1 MDTLWHGGT
10 IYPRPG
16 DPPAAALAVVHGR
29 VAGVGDAGEL
39 RACWGTSAREIDLGG
54 RVLLPGLIDA
64 HCHLVAYGLIHRREA
79 DLRGALSI
87 AEIQARL
94 RTHAGAMEEDPAGDR
109 WLLGRGFEQELLAEG
124 RWPARA
130 DLDAVS
136 ADQPIR
142 ITRVCGHA
150 LVANSAA
157 LRRARLEPAGDG
169 RFTEQAMAAFYRAVP
184 PPDDAEWLAA
194 ARWATAEAAAA
205 GWTGVHCLVTEPGEI
220 RALQTLRDAGELP
233 IRVRLQISYGMLEP
247 ARALGLRTGFGD
259 DRLRLGAVKLFAD
272 GSLGARTAALQAA
285 YADDPGNR
293 GTLIYPQE
301 ELDRRVAAVG
311 EAGFQVA
318 IHAIGDAA
326 LDAALTAIER
336 SPRRAPRPRVEHA
349 SLAPPALRARM
360 RRLGAV
366 AAVQPPFVLAD
377 IWMAARVGPERLSWA
392 YPFRTLR
399 AEGVPL
405 AGSTDCPVEALDAWA
420 AVAAAVHRGGQNPDE
435 SLPLAD
441 ALALFTRGSAYAAGD
456 EERLG
461 ALAPG
466 QCADFLVLGVDPFAL
481 PAEALAA
488 LRPALTVVDGEV
500 VYEGGQAPR
509 RPPVTHGT

>member
-1 MDTLWHGGT
+1 MDTLWHDGV
-10 IYPRPG
+10 IYSRRG
-16 DPPAAALAVVHGR
+16 DPPVAALAVVGGR
-29 VAGVGDAGEL
+29 VAGVGDAREL
-39 RACWGTSAREIDLGG
+39 RARCGRPVREIDLGG
-54 RVLLPGLIDA
+54 RVVLPGLIDA

-79 DLRGALSI
+79 DLQGARSI

-94 RTHAGAMEEDPAGDR
+94 RAHAGRMGDDPAGDR
-109 WLLGRGFEQELLAEG
+109 WLLGRGFEQELLAEA

-136 ADQPIR
+136 ADRPIR
-142 ITRVCGHA
+142 ITRVCGHV
-150 LVANSAA
+150 LVASSAA
-157 LRRARLEPAGDG
+157 MRRAGLAPAGDG
-169 RFTEQAMAAFYRAVP
+169 RFTEEAMAPFSRAVP

-194 ARWATAEAAAA
+194 ARWATAEAAAV

-272 GSLGARTAALQAA
+272 GSLGARTAALQAP
-285 YADDPGNR
+285 YADDPDNQGI
-293 GTLIYPQE
+293 LIHSQE
-301 ELDRRVAAVG
+301 ELDRRVAAIG

-326 LDAALTAIER
+326 LDAALTAMER
-336 SPRRAPRPRVEHA
+336 SPRLAPRPRVEHA

-377 IWMAARVGPERLSWA
+377 TWMAARVGPERLPWT

-405 AGSTDCPVEALDAWA
+405 AGSTDCPVEALDAWP
-420 AVAAAVHRGGQNPDE
+420 AVAAAVHRGGQNRDE
-435 SLPLAD
+435 CLPLAD
-441 ALALFTRGSAYAAGD
+441 ALAMFTHGSAYAAGD

-466 QCADFLVLGVDPFAL
+466 YRADFLVLDTDPFAL
-481 PAEALAA
+481 PAGELAA
-488 LRPALTVVDGEV
+488 LRPALTVVDGKV
-500 VYEGGQAPR
+500 VYDEGEALPW
-509 RPPVTHGT
+509 PSVTRST